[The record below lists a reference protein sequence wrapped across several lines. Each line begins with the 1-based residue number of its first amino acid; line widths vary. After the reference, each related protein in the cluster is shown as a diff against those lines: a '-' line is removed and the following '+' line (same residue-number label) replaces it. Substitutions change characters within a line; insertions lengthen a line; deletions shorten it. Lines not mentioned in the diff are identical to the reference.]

1 MEGGTY
7 MEREACIRC
16 GGTMGHIGQE
26 KLQLGRFGLLVGH
39 WDQLISGA
47 LTVDIYCC
55 HDCKKLEFYAI
66 EAPDENAG
74 GTMAQVPCPGCGQLH
89 ELDDPKCPHCGK
101 RLLE

>member
-1 MEGGTY
+1 
-7 MEREACIRC
+7 MEREVCIRC

-26 KLQLGRFGLLVGH
+26 KLQLGQYGFLLGH
-39 WDQLISGA
+39 LDQLVSGA

-55 HDCKKLEFYAI
+55 HSCKKLEFYAV
-66 EAPDENAG
+66 EAPQDTEEDG
-74 GTMAQVPCPGCGQLH
+74 GSMARVPCPGCGQLH

>member
-1 MEGGTY
+1 

-47 LTVDIYCC
+47 LTVDI
-55 HDCKKLEFYAI
+55 
-66 EAPDENAG
+66 
-74 GTMAQVPCPGCGQLH
+74 
-89 ELDDPKCPHCGK
+89 
-101 RLLE
+101 

>member
-1 MEGGTY
+1 

-55 HDCKKLEFYAI
+55 PK
-66 EAPDENAG
+66 APSPSPPWVTA
-74 GTMAQVPCPGCGQLH
+74 TT
-89 ELDDPKCPHCGK
+89 
-101 RLLE
+101 

>member
-1 MEGGTY
+1 

-55 HDCKKLEFYAI
+55 HDCKKLEF
-66 EAPDENAG
+66 
-74 GTMAQVPCPGCGQLH
+74 
-89 ELDDPKCPHCGK
+89 
-101 RLLE
+101 